1 MNKKLLVILMSLIL
15 VVTCF
20 VGTGCKKKTGQ
31 SETESSSQSSTESES
46 ESTPVESESESKPV
60 ESEPESQEPTY
71 AFDAL
76 VGYSVIETLPMQITA
91 SSTVTE
97 TATPSSTQS
106 SVIDVANLAQY
117 PFKNVEI
124 NKYSSLIFFVKALN
138 NSAFE
143 IAKSGGNSLYTSTG
157 SDWNIV
163 EIRREIVDG
172 EGIYRLYVNG
182 AYITNPNLSENYN
195 ELVGNLKGK
204 YYFSE
209 LFAIENPDFVE
220 RFEIIMQNPL
230 DREADDLTTDD
241 YPCEDSVELNVHQIK
256 DWGKVNFKDLK
267 LAPYSKIKFYMKGQS
282 SWISFKKTVDEG
294 EILYLDNKDTH
305 ILCDGSW
312 NEILI
317 EKIESGYAF
326 YINGKQVAFDFKYNL
341 NEIKLTLNKDD
352 IIVSEVFAIK
362 DKNYVVATPTAVTVD
377 PIGFKTAT
385 RTENVYELAP
395 VDYATLSYAYT
406 VSSWCKSTFGELNL
420 LEYEEISFYVRS
432 AKGEWVTVEVAGKN
446 VLASQDTIWHEVK
459 LSKSETGLMSIT
471 VDGSL
476 KANKV
481 SNLAQIS
488 MSLTGGDVVYISE
501 LYGIKDFTYQKA
513 TVTFK
518 EGAGF
523 TYKINDAYVN
533 AGLAILGKDTSF
545 SFKVELGGLYN
556 KSEITVKA
564 NGETIESENGLY
576 TVQVKGD
583 TQIEV
588 LGVVENPLEDIDFVE
603 VARNP
608 FGFKGTEVTDD
619 LGSGYSKVTTVAKTK
634 WSNGGDKFVEID
646 ANKYSELRFY
656 VKSANWFELGTPSS
670 KTAFWG
676 DRAETWKEVKL
687 VKGEGVWTV
696 YIDEKERGK
705 IVLTNLKDDFFIRCG
720 DSTVY
725 ISELLGVLD
734 TNA

>member
-1 MNKKLLVILMSLIL
+1 MSKKILVILMSL
-15 VVTCF
+15 VFATSCF
-20 VGTGCKKKTGQ
+20 LSSSCKKKGG
-31 SETESSSQSSTESES
+31 ESES
-46 ESTPVESESESKPV
+46 ESTVQSLPESESVSEPASEP

-76 VGYSVIETLPMQITA
+76 DGYSVIDTLPLQITA
-91 SSTVTE
+91 SSTVSE
-97 TATPSSTQS
+97 RATPSSAQS
-106 SVIDVANLAQY
+106 SVVEVASLAQY
-117 PFKNVEI
+117 LFKNVEI
-124 NKYSSLIFFVKALN
+124 NKYSSLIFFVKALD

-157 SDWNIV
+157 SDWNIIEV
-163 EIRREIVDG
+163 KREIVDG

-182 AYITNPNLSENYN
+182 AYITNPNLSGNYN
-195 ELVGNLKGK
+195 ELVGNLNGK

-220 RFEIIMQNPL
+220 IFEIIMQNPL
-230 DREADDLTTDD
+230 DREVDDLTTED
-241 YPCEDSVELNVHQIK
+241 YPCEEAIELNVHQIK
-256 DWGKVNFKDLK
+256 EWGKVSFKDLK

-317 EKIESGYAF
+317 EKIEGGFAF
-326 YINGKQVAFDFKYNL
+326 YINGKRVAFDFKYNL
-341 NEIKLTLNKDD
+341 SEIKLTLNKDD

-362 DKNYVVATPTAVTVD
+362 DKDYVEVRPAAITVD
-377 PIGFKTAT
+377 PLWFKTAT
-385 RTENVYELAP
+385 RTENIYELAP
-395 VDYATLSYAYT
+395 VDYATLSHAYT
-406 VSSWCKSTFGELNL
+406 VSSWCKSSFSELNL

-446 VLASQDTIWHEVK
+446 VLACQDTVWHEVR

-476 KANKV
+476 RSGKV
-481 SNLAQIS
+481 TNLAQLS
-488 MSLTGGDVVYISE
+488 SSLTGGDVVYFSE
-501 LYGIKDFTYQKA
+501 IYGIRDYTYQKA
-513 TVTFK
+513 EVTFK
-518 EGAGF
+518 SGTGF
-523 TYKINDAYVN
+523 TYKVNDAYVN
-533 AGLAILGKDTSF
+533 GDKAILGKNTSF

-564 NGETIESENGLY
+564 NGATVTAEGGLY
-576 TVQVKGD
+576 TVQVDGD
-583 TQIEV
+583 VEIEV
-588 LGVVENPLEDIDFVE
+588 LGVVENPLEDIAYVE

-608 FGFKGTEVTDD
+608 FGFTGTEVTDD
-619 LGSGYSKVTTVAKTK
+619 LGSGYSQVTTVAKTK
-634 WSNGGDKFVEID
+634 WSANGDKFVEID
-646 ANKYSELRFY
+646 ANMYSELRFF
-656 VKSANWFELGTPSS
+656 VKSANWFELGTPSK

-676 DRAETWKEVKL
+676 DRAETWMDVRL
-687 VKGEGVWTV
+687 VKGATAWTV
-696 YIDEKERGK
+696 YINEEERGQ
-705 IVLTNLKDDFFIRCG
+705 IVLTNLKDDFYVRCG
-720 DSTVY
+720 DATVY